1 MSTEEEWL
9 NNEIDRTRQGRRTST
24 PPAKPAEVSA
34 EQMALLQMA
43 ANLNSLSPE
52 ASQPDPAFV
61 ARLRHCI
68 LDND

>member
-9 NNEIDRTRQGRRTST
+9 NKEIERTRRGRCGSA

-43 ANLNSLSPE
+43 ANLNSLNAE

-61 ARLRHCI
+61 ARLRYRI
-68 LDND
+68 LGND